1 MLNRYF
7 WDRHPARF
15 LETKFKNVAVGPVMG
30 LGTFLEISLHRSPST
45 LVRPLRMMKDVPYES
60 KFDHFFLILE
70 LTTFELINLNLT
82 ACTTRAVNVRS
93 IQMEYNA
100 SLGKT

>member
-1 MLNRYF
+1 MC
-7 WDRHPARF
+7 
-15 LETKFKNVAVGPVMG
+15 
-30 LGTFLEISLHRSPST
+30 RSNSN
-45 LVRPLRMMKDVPYES
+45 LVRPVRMMKDVPYES

>member
-1 MLNRYF
+1 
-7 WDRHPARF
+7 
-15 LETKFKNVAVGPVMG
+15 
-30 LGTFLEISLHRSPST
+30 
-45 LVRPLRMMKDVPYES
+45 MMKDVPYES

-100 SLGKT
+100 SLGKNLRIFQFKNLEFLVSSNVMERLVESQSYVESTSTTAT